1 MESAQDTWSPMNQ
14 PSCCGQRNG
23 WAECWSLG
31 PTYPW
36 AGVKLLLEWGRVRSP
51 QEIWDFQRKMGNE
64 WGKRPLILKSAGS
77 WSLLEGG
84 VGGRDWKRLG
94 HEGWTWGWKEVGER
108 DERHHPTPISI
119 PLCSI
124 GQSLDL
130 VYSPWPCGPEGTGAI
145 SNPTASYP
153 FSKRDTR
160 GQQHQHPVR
169 DGSRK
174 PVQNPQLW
182 VAFFLGCS
190 RNLKKQYVFKR
201 TFFYH
206 ITSK

>member
-1 MESAQDTWSPMNQ
+1 MREGEIPTRDSGLSKKDGEWVGETSIDSEECRELKLVGRWSGRERLEETWTW
-14 PSCCGQRNG
+14 RL
-23 WAECWSLG
+23 SL
-31 PTYPW
+31 
-36 AGVKLLLEWGRVRSP
+36 A
-51 QEIWDFQRKMGNE
+51 
-64 WGKRPLILKSAGS
+64 
-77 WSLLEGG
+77 LEGG
-84 VGGRDWKRLG
+84 RRK
-94 HEGWTWGWKEVGER
+94 GWTSPP
-108 DERHHPTPISI
+108 HPHLTV
-119 PLCSI
+119 PLYSI

-130 VYSPWPCGPEGTGAI
+130 VYSPWPRGPEGTGAV

-153 FSKRDTR
+153 LSKRDTR
-160 GQQHQHPVR
+160 GQRHQHPVR

-190 RNLKKQYVFKR
+190 RNLKKHYVFKR